1 MPSET
6 ARKQALDEFQRELA
20 SVLDCNSAQYDQG
33 EVILHT

>member
-6 ARKQALDEFQRELA
+6 AREQALDEFRRELA
-20 SVLDCNSAQYDQG
+20 SVLDWNSAQYDHG